1 MSLVNVKDNR
11 SSGAVIMKVTETF
24 IRGLK
29 VIEPD
34 VYLDERGYFAET
46 YNYERYAANGIKAVF
61 VQDNESKSQKGVVR
75 GLHWQTGSAAQA
87 KLVRV
92 IRGAV
97 LDVAVD
103 LRKGSPTYGKHHA
116 ELLSGD
122 NRRQMLVPRGFAH
135 GFIVLENDTVF
146 AYKCD
151 NLYSKA
157 AERGMRFDDPALGIK
172 LPELGIPFILSEK
185 DRNHP
190 FFKDVS
196 AEEV

>member
-1 MSLVNVKDNR
+1 ME
-11 SSGAVIMKVTETF
+11 VISTE
-24 IRGLK
+24 IEGLK
-29 VIEPD
+29 IVKPKIFRD
-34 VYLDERGYFAET
+34 TRGYFFET
-46 YNYERYAANGIKAVF
+46 YNQQRYAEAGINALF

-122 NRRQMLVPRGFAH
+122 NRRQMIVPRGFAH

-172 LPELGIPFILSEK
+172 WPELGIPFILSEK
-185 DRNHP
+185 DRNNP

>member
-1 MSLVNVKDNR
+1 
-11 SSGAVIMKVTETF
+11 MKVTETF

-34 VYLDERGYFAET
+34 VYFDGRGYFAET
-46 YNYERYAANGIKAVF
+46 YSYERYAAHGIREIF

-92 IRGAV
+92 IRGTV

-116 ELLSGD
+116 EILTGD
-122 NRRQMLVPRGFAH
+122 NRRQILVPRGFAH
-135 GFIVLENDTVF
+135 GFIVLEDDTVF

-151 NLYSKA
+151 NLYNKA
-157 AERGMRFDDPALGIK
+157 SERGMRFDDPELGIK
-172 LPELGIPFILSEK
+172 WPDLGMPPILSEK
-185 DRNHP
+185 DVNHP
-190 FFKDVS
+190 FFKDVA